1 MENTEFNKEMSE
13 KNEEIIGS
21 LFDTINYTSK
31 EQVNLLIDNMTNEQA
46 VYCLEQAINSC
57 HSRGAFTLL
66 ESELVSKSFRLL
78 FNPNN

>member
-78 FNPNN
+78 FTHS